1 MRECEQGSAGFTRGV
16 SGFCNGPTDFT
27 MRLRYQLEW
36 LDSGQPRHELAPGRY
51 LLGRG
56 GRSDLVFDV
65 PGVSREHAE
74 VLICADR
81 GLLVRDLGSTNG
93 TFVDGERITEGA
105 WSGDITLDLGSVRL
119 HLRERGGLDA
129 LVLALD
135 ASATSSPA
143 ATDAPPTAAPT
154 AVRNL
159 LRELQQA
166 VDEAR
171 PLDACV
177 WPAPALSNLLQ
188 RWCEHSGATLLRVQC
203 RATGDVLAQVGT
215 PSEAELVVLAECGN
229 WQLAGQVLAGAGYAL
244 AHAGEEL
251 LRWALPAAPAA
262 TSAHAPVTSSQDWP
276 GLASAAPAMR
286 AMLEPLARVATAN
299 LPVLLLGETGVGKE
313 LTAHWIH
320 RRSPRR
326 DGPFLAFN
334 CAALPRDLLE
344 AELFGVERGAA
355 TGVEAR
361 PGLFEQAHGGSLFLD
376 EVGDTAPE
384 TQVRLLRALEDGRL
398 VRVGGRKPV
407 VVDVRVIA
415 ATNRDL
421 ESEVAADRFR
431 LDLYHR
437 LAGHVARI
445 PPLRER
451 AEDIA
456 PLALHFFRQALARS
470 GRRSA
475 GISAAA
481 LLALQNWHWP
491 GNVRELRQAIERA
504 VVLLDEG
511 QALDRSHLPQAMRNE
526 PAPGVD
532 ALRMDHALQR
542 AERDALIAA
551 LTIAGGDHERAW
563 ALLGIGKTSFYK
575 KLREH
580 GLGRGG
586 PAV

>member
-1 MRECEQGSAGFTRGV
+1 MSSTGYPPDSIALRTSR
-16 SGFCNGPTDFT
+16 
-27 MRLRYQLEW
+27 MRLRYNLEW
-36 LDSGQPRHELAPGRY
+36 LGCDSPRRDLAPGRY

-74 VLICADR
+74 LIVCADR

-93 TFVDGERITEGA
+93 TRVDGVRISEGA
-105 WSGDITLDLGSVRL
+105 WQGDIDLALGSVQLR
-119 HLRERGGLDA
+119 LRERGGLDS
-129 LVLALD
+129 LALGAD
-135 ASATSSPA
+135 AAAPA
-143 ATDAPPTAAPT
+143 APAADQPTAAPT
-154 AVRNL
+154 VVQNQ
-159 LRELQQA
+159 LRELRQSLEEGRPDA
-166 VDEAR
+166 PGPWSVEALAR
-171 PLDACV
+171 V
-177 WPAPALSNLLQ
+177 LQ
-188 RWCEHSGATLLRVQC
+188 RWREFAEASALRLQ
-203 RATGDVLAQVGT
+203 RGDGDAVLAQAGAAPAQPLPVV
-215 PSEAELVVLAECGN
+215 AEHAG
-229 WQLAGQVLAGAGYAL
+229 WQLAGDPSPGAARAL
-244 AHAGEEL
+244 AEAGGEL
-251 LRWALPAAPAA
+251 LRWAMPAAVSPGEPPAA
-262 TSAHAPVTSSQDWP
+262 ALRDWP

-286 AMLEPLARVATAN
+286 AALAPLERVAAAT

-313 LTAHWIH
+313 LIAHWVH

-334 CAALPRDLLE
+334 CAALPRELLE

-376 EVGDTAPE
+376 EVGDTAAE

-398 VRVGGRKPV
+398 VRVGGRKPIT
-407 VVDVRVIA
+407 VDVRVIA

-421 ESEVAADRFR
+421 DAEVAAGRFR

-437 LAGHVARI
+437 LAGHTARI

-451 AEDIA
+451 PEDIS

-475 GISAAA
+475 GITAAA
-481 LLALQNWHWP
+481 LLALQQWRWP

-504 VVLLDEG
+504 AILLDDG
-511 QALDRSHLPQAMRNE
+511 GALDREYLPEALRGG
-526 PAPGVD
+526 PPPGID
-532 ALRMDHALQR
+532 ALLLETALAR
-542 AERDALIAA
+542 AEREALILA
-551 LTIAGGDHERAW
+551 LTVAGGEHERAW
-563 ALLGIGKTSFYK
+563 SLLGIGKTSFYK
-575 KLREH
+575 KLREQ

-586 PAV
+586 DDA

>member
-1 MRECEQGSAGFTRGV
+1 MGSTGYPPDSIALRTPR
-16 SGFCNGPTDFT
+16 
-27 MRLRYQLEW
+27 MRLRYNLEW
-36 LDSGQPRHELAPGRY
+36 LGSDLPRRDLAPGRY

-74 VLICADR
+74 LIVCADR

-93 TFVDGERITEGA
+93 TRVDGVRISEGA
-105 WSGDITLDLGSVRL
+105 WHGDIDLALGSVQLR
-119 HLRERGGLDA
+119 LRERGGLDA
-129 LVLALD
+129 LALALD
-135 ASATSSPA
+135 GNA
-143 ATDAPPTAAPT
+143 ATPVAPADGQPTAAPT
-154 AVRNL
+154 AVQNL
-159 LRELQQA
+159 LRELRQA
-166 VDEAR
+166 LEAAR
-171 PLDACV
+171 PDTSGA
-177 WPAPALSNLLQ
+177 WPAEALARLLHGWRESVEASALRLQ
-188 RWCEHSGATLLRVQC
+188 R
-203 RATGDVLAQVGT
+203 GDGDAVLAQAGAT
-215 PSEAELVVLAECGN
+215 PAHPLPVIAERAG
-229 WQLAGQVLAGAGYAL
+229 WQLAGDPAPSAARAL
-244 AHAGEEL
+244 AEAGGEL
-251 LRWALPAAPAA
+251 LRWAMPAAVLPAEPPAEAPR
-262 TSAHAPVTSSQDWP
+262 DWP

-286 AMLEPLARVATAN
+286 AALAPLERVSAAT

-313 LTAHWIH
+313 LIAHWVH

-326 DGPFLAFN
+326 GGPFLAFN
-334 CAALPRDLLE
+334 CAALPRELLE

-376 EVGDTAPE
+376 EVGDTAAE

-398 VRVGGRKPV
+398 VRVGGRKPI

-421 ESEVAADRFR
+421 DAEVAAGRFR

-437 LAGHVARI
+437 LAGHTARI

-451 AEDIA
+451 PEDIA

-475 GISAAA
+475 GITAAA
-481 LLALQNWHWP
+481 LLALQQWRWP

-504 VVLLDEG
+504 AILLDDG
-511 QALDRSHLPQAMRNE
+511 GALDREHLPQALRGG
-526 PAPGVD
+526 PPPGVD
-532 ALRMDHALQR
+532 ALLLDTALAR
-542 AERDALIAA
+542 AEREALILA
-551 LTIAGGDHERAW
+551 LTVAGGEHERAW

-575 KLREH
+575 KLREQ

-586 PAV
+586 EDA